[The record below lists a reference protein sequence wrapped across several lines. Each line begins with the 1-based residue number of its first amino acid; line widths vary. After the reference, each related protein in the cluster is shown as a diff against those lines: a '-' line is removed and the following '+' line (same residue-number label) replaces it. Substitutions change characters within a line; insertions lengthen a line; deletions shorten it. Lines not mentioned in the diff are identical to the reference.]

1 MSTSSKGFW
10 PLIKLIPIRTN
21 FRMMRF
27 ALPLAIISLVL
38 SIGSIAVTVF
48 PFTPP
53 CGGLNCGVDFR
64 GGTVIELSTAP
75 REVDLG
81 KIRSTLGGMGL
92 GDIQVQQFGDP
103 TDALVRF
110 ETPEGINPTQE
121 LELVKT
127 ELTKALGE
135 TKFTKQEVV
144 GPKVSGEL
152 FSKGLL
158 ALVLGIGMMMLYIWF
173 RFGLT
178 FGLGAAAALMHDV
191 ILTFGLF
198 ALTKMEFTLTTVAAI
213 LTIIG
218 YSVNDTVVILD
229 RVRENLRKY
238 KKMPMNE
245 LLDLSINETFS
256 RTIMTGVTGLMALTG
271 LAVFGG
277 EALFGFSIAMIF
289 GIVVGTYSSFFV
301 AAPILMWVG
310 VRRNEDEDAKVEVL
324 EPAPGR

>member
-191 ILTFGLF
+191 VLTFGLF